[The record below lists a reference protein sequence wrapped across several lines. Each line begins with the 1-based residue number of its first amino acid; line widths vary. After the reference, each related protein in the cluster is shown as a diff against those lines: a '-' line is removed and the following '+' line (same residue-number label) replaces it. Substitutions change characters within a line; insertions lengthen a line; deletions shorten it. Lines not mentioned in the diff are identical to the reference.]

1 MSDGFIERERETETD
16 RWREQ
21 ETERERGVRIIG
33 LSSRGNEMTLGY
45 HLSSMSPCGRVMKM
59 LPVGYC

>member
-1 MSDGFIERERETETD
+1 MSDGFIERETETD

-21 ETERERGVRIIG
+21 ETETERERGVRIIG

-45 HLSSMSPCGRVMKM
+45 HLSSMSPCGCVMKM
-59 LPVGYC
+59 LPVG